1 MVNKGVVAPR
11 QGRAGS
17 TRSVAPIRSGGRVPE
32 AAAAAPELV
41 GAPPTVVNGVQA
53 RVPAPGSQTRS
64 MPVWLTKTYLVGAD
78 LAAIAVATSLAF
90 MTRRVLPESP
100 IERLADHHLE
110 LAVLMLPVWIAVFG
124 YYRLYAARFLTTRLE
139 EFRRLIHAVGASVV
153 ATAVMAFALR
163 WEVSRGWLLLTFL
176 LGVPVLG
183 VERELVRRAFERLRR
198 KGRLR
203 RSVLIV
209 GANTE
214 GLAIC
219 EMLLG
224 ERSHGYDVVGFLDG
238 VREVGTA
245 VCRDVPVI
253 GRIESTLEVA
263 NAAGVSSVIIA
274 TTAVDASRS
283 NALVRR
289 LTDSGIHVELS
300 SSLADIAAGRLTVR
314 PLGRFPVLYVEP
326 VQRRGWKV
334 RAKRAFDLVISTVAL
349 IVLLPVIVAVALAI
363 KIDSRGPVLFKQER
377 VGKDGRRFN
386 VWKFR
391 TMVVDAE
398 EQLDALRHLN
408 EAEGPLF
415 KMSNDPRVTRVGRV
429 LRALSLDELPQLA
442 NVQRGEMSLV
452 GPRPALAREMEGWT
466 SDLHE
471 RLRVKPGLTGMWQ
484 VSGRS
489 DVSFEEYVRLDLY
502 YVDNWSLW
510 TDLAIVAKT
519 IPTVLFRRGAY

>member
-1 MVNKGVVAPR
+1 GSERVAGLVERSKSMQSKG
-11 QGRAGS
+11 
-17 TRSVAPIRSGGRVPE
+17 
-32 AAAAAPELV
+32 
-41 GAPPTVVNGVQA
+41 
-53 RVPAPGSQTRS
+53 RS
-64 MPVWLTKTYLVGAD
+64 MPLWLTKAYLIGAD
-78 LAAIAVATSLAF
+78 LAAIALATSFAF
-90 MTRRVLPESP
+90 GMRRILPESP
-100 IERLADHHLE
+100 DEQFANHHLQ
-110 LAVLMLPVWIAVFG
+110 LAVLLLPVWIAIFA

-153 ATAVMAFALR
+153 TMAVVAFALQ

-176 LGVPVLG
+176 IGVPVIG
-183 VERELVRRAFERLRR
+183 IERELVRRAFERLR
-198 KGRLR
+198 KQGRMR

-224 ERSHGYDVVGFLDG
+224 ERSHGYDVLGFLDG
-238 VREVGTA
+238 VRDIGSD

-253 GRIESTLEVA
+253 GRIESTLDVA
-263 NAAGVSSVIIA
+263 NASGVGSVIIA
-274 TTAVDASRS
+274 TTAVDAARS
-283 NALVRR
+283 NALVRK
-289 LTDSGIHVELS
+289 LTDAGIHVELS

-326 VQRRGWKV
+326 VQRHGWKV
-334 RAKRAFDLVISTVAL
+334 GAKRAFDLVVSNLALVAL
-349 IVLLPVIVAVALAI
+349 LPLLVLIAAAV
-363 KIDSRGPVLFKQER
+363 KVDSRGPVLFKQER

-386 VWKFR
+386 VWKYR
-391 TMVVDAE
+391 TMVTDAE
-398 EQLDALRHLN
+398 SQLESLRHLN

-415 KMSNDPRVTRVGRV
+415 KMVNDPRVTRVGRV
-429 LRALSLDELPQLA
+429 LRALSLDELPQLF

-452 GPRPALAREMEGWT
+452 GPRPALAGEMAGW
-466 SDLHE
+466 SPELHE

-489 DVSFEEYVRLDLY
+489 NASFEEYVRLDLY

-519 IPTVLFRRGAY
+519 VPTVLFRRGAY